1 VDTRRDHLNLQDL
14 CAARARPHKDKRCFG
29 GAAQGI
35 REPMREGPMSRRVR
49 ARAHCTGAGVAL
61 VATLAIAG
69 CGSEQST
76 LDPQSR
82 PARDIADLWW
92 WMLAAAVFVFA
103 GALALL
109 VLAWVRRRQPGLPLV
124 GRLGESGFN
133 GLVVVFGM
141 VVPLLA
147 LIVVFVVANFSVA
160 SVTDAPDPGSTA
172 MTIVVTG
179 NQWFW
184 DVRYPGDGA
193 VTANEIHIPTRTR
206 VNTVLRTDDVI
217 HSFWMPQLNRKA
229 DMIPGHPNRILLYAD
244 HPGVYRGQCA
254 EFCGLQHANMAM
266 TVVAQ
271 TPPRF
276 RAWLA
281 NMARPRRAPASAEA
295 RRGEQVF
302 LSERCSSCHT
312 IRGTTADGSI
322 GPDLTHVATRARIAA
337 QTIANTEHGLT
348 RWVSDPQRIKPGTKM
363 PAVDLSTPELRAVV
377 SYLRGLR

>member
-1 VDTRRDHLNLQDL
+1 
-14 CAARARPHKDKRCFG
+14 
-29 GAAQGI
+29 
-35 REPMREGPMSRRVR
+35 M
-49 ARAHCTGAGVAL
+49 GAGVTR

-69 CGSEQST
+69 CGSQQST

-82 PARDIADLWW
+82 PAREIADLWW
-92 WMLAAAVFVFA
+92 WMLAAAVFVFV

-147 LIVVFVVANFSVA
+147 LVVVFVVANFSVA

-184 DVRYPGDGA
+184 DVRYPGSGA

-206 VNTVLRTDDVI
+206 VNAVLRTDDVI

-254 EFCGLQHANMAM
+254 EFCGLQHANMAT

-271 TPPRF
+271 TPSRF

-281 NMARPRRAPASAEA
+281 NMARPRPAPASAEA

-302 LSERCSSCHT
+302 LSERCASCHT
-312 IRGTTADGSI
+312 IRGTTAHGSI

-337 QTIANTEHGLT
+337 ETIANTDRGLT
-348 RWVSDPQRIKPGTKM
+348 RWISDPQQIKRGTKM
-363 PAVDLSTPELRAVV
+363 PAVDLSTPELHAVV

>member
-1 VDTRRDHLNLQDL
+1 
-14 CAARARPHKDKRCFG
+14 
-29 GAAQGI
+29 
-35 REPMREGPMSRRVR
+35 M
-49 ARAHCTGAGVAL
+49 GAGIVL
-61 VATLAIAG
+61 IGTLAIAG
-69 CGSEQST
+69 CGSGQST
-76 LDPQSR
+76 LDPQSE

-92 WMLAAAVFVFA
+92 WMLAAAVFVLA

-109 VLAWVRRRQPGLPLV
+109 ALAWVRRRQPGLPLV
-124 GRLGESGFN
+124 GRLGERGFN
-133 GLVVVFGM
+133 GVVVVFGM

-147 LIVVFVVANFSVA
+147 LIAVFVVANFSVA
-160 SVTDAPDPGSTA
+160 GVTDAPDPGSTA

-184 DVRYPGDGA
+184 DVRYPGSGA

-206 VNTVLRTDDVI
+206 VNTVLRSDDVI

-229 DMIPGHPNRILLYAD
+229 DMIPGHPNRILLYAE

-271 TPPRF
+271 PPARF

-281 NMARPRRAPASAEA
+281 NMAQPRRTPSGPAA

-302 LSERCSSCHT
+302 VSERCSSCHT
-312 IRGTTADGSI
+312 IRGTSAHGTI
-322 GPDLTHVATRARIAA
+322 GPDLTHVATRARLAA
-337 QTIANTEHGLT
+337 ETIANSERGLT
-348 RWVSDPQRIKPGTKM
+348 RWISDPQKIKPGTKM
-363 PAVDLSTPELRAVV
+363 PAVDLSTDELHAVV
-377 SYLRGLR
+377 AYLRSLR